1 MEALE
6 EGEIAALPEAAPEA
20 SADEASVAD
29 SPRAR
34 LAMETS
40 RAATEFLAS
49 LGAPAAGRGLGPAR
63 RVPAPPAPAPAPPRR
78 LNPDAAPF
86 FPAEAGS

>member
-1 MEALE
+1 VEALE

-20 SADEASVAD
+20 ALEAPVAD

-34 LAMETS
+34 LAMEAS

-63 RVPAPPAPAPAPPRR
+63 REPAPPAPAPAPPGGLR
-78 LNPDAAPF
+78 PAAARF
-86 FPAEAGS
+86 FPAAACS